1 MIGSVRFAALEKMNL
16 KRLNDLDAEGPE
28 ALDSLKHYISKPQEF
43 HENGGLRPSMRTYTD
58 K

>member
-1 MIGSVRFAALEKMNL
+1 L